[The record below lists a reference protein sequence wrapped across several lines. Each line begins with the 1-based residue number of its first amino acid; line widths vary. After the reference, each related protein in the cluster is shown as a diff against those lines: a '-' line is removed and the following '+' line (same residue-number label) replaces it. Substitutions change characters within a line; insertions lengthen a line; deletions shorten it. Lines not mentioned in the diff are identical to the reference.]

1 MNRYIAFIIAML
13 SGAELHAYQLAPRL
27 VVNITIDQLRSDYV
41 EAFTPLFKADGFRKL
56 LHQGVVYDA
65 ASFPFTPIERASAI
79 ATITTGT
86 TPYYHGI
93 IGNRWLDRNT
103 LRPTFCVDDPMHFAS
118 PHRLMTSTIGDELKV
133 NSQGTAIVWGVA
145 ATRDAAIL
153 SAGHAA
159 DGALWYDDNANRW
172 RSSTYYSTSTPE
184 WLKFYASNI
193 TNTIKNK
200 QLTNDNVA
208 NMALY
213 VVKSST
219 MGMDDVSDMLSVTLS
234 AAKPEGYATDWQT
247 EMESVYLQLDNTLEH
262 LVSGIETL
270 VGNGRVLFV
279 VTSTGYAKESE
290 SDLSQYRIPTGTFYI
305 NRTANLLNM
314 FLSAVYGQGHY
325 VETCFRNEM
334 FLDHKLLE
342 QKRIGISEI
351 LQRSQDF
358 LVQNAGIADVYTSER
373 LLNGNNDILRYRN
386 GFNPTLSGDIIIKVA
401 PGWRLVNEETQE
413 TLTSRSGFVPIP
425 LIFYG
430 SGIEPQRITTPV
442 TVDRIAPTIAKSIRI
457 RAPNACAAEPLF

>member
-1 MNRYIAFIIAML
+1 MNRYLALIIAVL
-13 SGAELHAYQLAPRL
+13 SGAELQAFQLAPRL
-27 VVNITIDQLRSDYV
+27 VVNITIDQLRSDYM

-56 LHQGVVYDA
+56 LHQGAVYDA
-65 ASFPFTPIERASAI
+65 ASYPFTPIERASAI

-103 LRPTFCVDDPMHFAS
+103 LRPTSCVDDPKHFAS
-118 PHRLMTSTIGDELKV
+118 PHRMMTSTVGDELKV
-133 NSQGTAIVWGVA
+133 NSQGAAIVWGIA

-159 DGALWYDDNANRW
+159 DGALWYDENTNRW
-172 RSSTYYSTSTPE
+172 RSSTYYSTTTPE
-184 WLKFYASNI
+184 WLKLYASNT
-193 TNTIKNK
+193 TNTTKNK
-200 QLTNDNVA
+200 QLTNDDIA
-208 NMALY
+208 NFALH
-213 VVKSST
+213 VVKSSA
-219 MGMDDVSDMLSVTLS
+219 MGQDDISDMLSITLS
-234 AAKPEGYATDWQT
+234 ATKPEGYVTDWQT
-247 EMESVYLQLDNTLEH
+247 EMESVYLQLDNTIEH

-279 VTSTGYAKESE
+279 VTSTGYAEESE
-290 SDLSQYRIPTGTFYI
+290 SDLTQYRIPTGTFYI

-373 LLNGNNDILRYRN
+373 LLNGNNDILLYRN

-413 TLTSRSGFVPIP
+413 SFSSRSGFVPIP

-430 SGIEPQRITTPV
+430 NGIESQRVTTPV

-457 RAPNACAAEPLF
+457 RAPNACSAEPLF

>member
-1 MNRYIAFIIAML
+1 MNRYLALIIAML
-13 SGAELHAYQLAPRL
+13 SGAELQAFQLAPRL
-27 VVNITIDQLRSDYV
+27 VVNITIDQLRSDYM
-41 EAFTPLFKADGFRKL
+41 EAFTPLFKAEGFRKL
-56 LHQGVVYDA
+56 LSQGIVYDA
-65 ASFPFTPIERASAI
+65 ASYPFTPIERASAI

-93 IGNRWLDRNT
+93 IGNRWLDRKT
-103 LRPTFCVDDPMHFAS
+103 LRPTFCVDDSKHYAS
-118 PHRLMTSTIGDELKV
+118 PHRLTTSTIGDELKV
-133 NSQGTAIVWGVA
+133 NTQGNAIVWGIA

-159 DGALWYDDNANRW
+159 DGALWFDENSNRW
-172 RSSTYYSTSTPE
+172 RTSTYYSTSTPE
-184 WLKFYASNI
+184 WLKSYTSSL
-193 TNTIKNK
+193 TKSDKNK
-200 QLTNDNVA
+200 ILTNDDIA
-208 NMALY
+208 ETALY
-213 VVKSST
+213 VVKSAS
-219 MGMDDVSDMLSVTLS
+219 MGKDDVSDLLSITLS

-247 EMESVYLQLDNTLEH
+247 EMESIYLQLDNTLERFI
-262 LVSGIETL
+262 SGIESII
-270 VGNGRVLFV
+270 GNGKVLFV
-279 VTSTGYAKESE
+279 VTSTGYADEAE

-342 QKRIGISEI
+342 QKRISISDI

-358 LVQNAGIADVYTSER
+358 LVQNAGVADVYTSER

-386 GFNPTLSGDIIIKVA
+386 GFNPTLSGDIIVKVA
-401 PGWRLVNEETQE
+401 PGWQLVNEESQE
-413 TLTSRSGFVPIP
+413 TFNSRNGFVPIP

-430 SGIEPQRITTPV
+430 NGIEPRRISTPV
-442 TVDRIAPTIAKSIRI
+442 TIDRIAPTIAKSIRI
-457 RAPNACAAEPLF
+457 RAPNACSAEPLF

>member
-1 MNRYIAFIIAML
+1 MNRYLALIIAVL
-13 SGAELHAYQLAPRL
+13 SGAELQAFQLAPRL
-27 VVNITIDQLRSDYV
+27 VVDITIDQLRSDYM

-56 LHQGVVYDA
+56 LNQGVVYDA
-65 ASFPFTPIERASAI
+65 ASYPFTPIERASAI

-103 LRPTFCVDDPMHFAS
+103 LRPTFCVDDPKHYAS
-118 PHRLMTSTIGDELKV
+118 PYRLMTSTVGDELKV
-133 NSQGTAIVWGVA
+133 NTQGSAIVWGIA

-159 DGALWYDDNANRW
+159 DGALWYDDNTNRW
-172 RSSTYYSTSTPE
+172 KTSTYYSTSVPE
-184 WLKFYASNI
+184 WLKPYTSNSP
-193 TNTIKNK
+193 NTAKNK
-200 QLTNDNVA
+200 QLTNDDIA
-208 NMALY
+208 DMALQF
-213 VVKSST
+213 VKSSG
-219 MGMDDVSDMLSVTLS
+219 MGKDDVSDMLSITLS
-234 AAKPEGYATDWQT
+234 ATKAEGYTTDWQT
-247 EMESVYLQLDNTLEH
+247 EMESVYLQLDNTIER
-262 LVSGIETL
+262 LVSGIEAV
-270 VGNGRVLFV
+270 VGSGRVLFV
-279 VTSTGYAKESE
+279 VTSTGYAEESD

-342 QKRIGISEI
+342 QKRIGISDI
-351 LQRSQDF
+351 LQRAQDF
-358 LVQNAGIADVYTSER
+358 LVQNAGVADVYTSER

-386 GFNPTLSGDIIIKVA
+386 GFNPTLSGDIIIEVA
-401 PGWRLVNEETQE
+401 PGWRLVNEESQE
-413 TLTSRSGFVPIP
+413 TFTSRSGFVPIP

-430 SGIEPQRITTPV
+430 NGVESRRISTPV
-442 TVDRIAPTIAKSIRI
+442 TIDRIAPTIAKSIRI
-457 RAPNACAAEPLF
+457 RAPNACSAEPLF